1 MRRLY
6 AAVCAWIEADARARA
21 RGTEDDEPPYI
32 EEGNASAFSDAPD
45 HHRPGLH
52 ADHPRTQDQL
62 FDEIDQRRRI
72 GFTTARP
79 PTTGRRPGCPG

>member
-6 AAVCAWIEADARARA
+6 NAVCAWLEADARARTA
-21 RGTEDDEPPYI
+21 EDDKPPYI

-62 FDEIDQRRRI
+62 FDDTDGRHRI
-72 GFTTARP
+72 GFTT
-79 PTTGRRPGCPG
+79 RRPHP